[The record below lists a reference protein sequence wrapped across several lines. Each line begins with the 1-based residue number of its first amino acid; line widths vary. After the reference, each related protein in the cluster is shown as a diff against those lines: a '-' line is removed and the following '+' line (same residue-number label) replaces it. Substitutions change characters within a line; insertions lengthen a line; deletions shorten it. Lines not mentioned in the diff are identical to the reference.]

1 MRKTIALLFVAL
13 TAAQAQTADAHAAL
27 LKTISDLIPKI
38 DAEIK
43 KVTTQWEDAHSEQLA
58 LARSSEAIVK
68 APYNADNRDE
78 LRGMLKKEST
88 LIELMKSLTRE
99 IHRFENLRKLA
110 SMVPE
115 CQATFLS
122 TVDKKTSDLTVRES
136 TLVTDC
142 KAVGLYAE
150 YAEYPTPADMDKG
163 ESK

>member
-1 MRKTIALLFVAL
+1 
-13 TAAQAQTADAHAAL
+13 
-27 LKTISDLIPKI
+27 
-38 DAEIK
+38 
-43 KVTTQWEDAHSEQLA
+43 
-58 LARSSEAIVK
+58 
-68 APYNADNRDE
+68 
-78 LRGMLKKEST
+78 MLKKEST

-142 KAVGLYAE
+142 KAVVLYAE
-150 YAEYPTPADMDKG
+150 YADTPDACRHG
-163 ESK
+163 